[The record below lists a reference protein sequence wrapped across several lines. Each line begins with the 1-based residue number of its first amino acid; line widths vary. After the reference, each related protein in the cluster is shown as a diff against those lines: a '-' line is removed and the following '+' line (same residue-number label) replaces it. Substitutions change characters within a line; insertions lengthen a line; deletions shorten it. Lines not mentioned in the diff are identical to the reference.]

1 MERMIVKRFSWIA
14 AFGML
19 TSTGALAQTASAPAV
34 AANDTWTYS
43 TTSEVGGN
51 FRQVREEMTV
61 DHTSAGAIAVTE
73 RTLDSNAPAR
83 QVIMNAD
90 WSRARSV
97 NGHQIVVNQ
106 PLEFPLRVGKSWTIE
121 YTEDNPN
128 RQHTSEHYRSPYKVT
143 SWEDVTVPA
152 GTFHA
157 LKIEVDGEWSAAIAP
172 AVTAVGGARVDRF
185 GATGV
190 TQATRIPAST
200 ASGRTYKAF
209 WYVPEVKRWVKSVEE
224 YYSSNGQR
232 TASYRSELA
241 SYKTGG

>member
-1 MERMIVKRFSWIA
+1 MIVKSA
-14 AFGML
+14 AALVAFAVL
-19 TSTGALAQTASAPAV
+19 GAAGAQAQTATAPMIAP
-34 AANDTWTYS
+34 NDSWTYA

-51 FRQVREEMTV
+51 FRQVRDEMTV
-61 DHTSAGAIAVTE
+61 DHVSAGAIAVTE
-73 RTLDSNAPAR
+73 RTLDSNTPAR
-83 QVIMNAD
+83 QVLMNAD
-90 WSRARSV
+90 WSRTRSV
-97 NGHQIVVNQ
+97 NGHQTMVNQ
-106 PLEFPLRVGKSWTIE
+106 PLDFPLRVGKSWIIE

-128 RQHTSEHYRSPYKVT
+128 RQHTSEHFRSPYKVT
-143 SWEDVTVPA
+143 GWEDVTVPA

-157 LKIEVDGEWSAAIAP
+157 LKVEVDGEWSAAIAP
-172 AVTAVGGARVDRF
+172 ATMAAGGARVDRF

-241 SYKTGG
+241 SYKAGG